1 MKCNLLENRRHFS
14 LLEKTLSK
22 SRRTGRGTGWGGGAG
37 SGPGWGGGAGGFFHK
52 DVLLGF
58 FNYYYTGENINVIT
72 LNILYW
78 HVYNVYILC
87 KCLIQCFRGV
97 KYWTSECPP
106 DIWTKTRN
114 KRLRQWWKCKES
126 PDYKCTVQK
135 NEVYMNNLNYN

>member
-22 SRRTGRGTGWGGGAG
+22 SRRTGRG
-37 SGPGWGGGAGGFFHK
+37 PGWGGGAGVFSIRMSCWFFK
-52 DVLLGF
+52 K
-58 FNYYYTGENINVIT
+58 NYYYTGENINVIS
-72 LNILYW
+72 LNILYL

-114 KRLRQWWKCKES
+114 KRLRQWWRYKES

-135 NEVYMNNLNYN
+135 NEVYMNNLIYN